1 MIRRFLYILL
11 ILMLG
16 TDAADPEILP
26 SEKQQNATG
35 EMTAEEKRVW
45 TYDGTSEPEKLVYT
59 QGYEM
64 RCTYEIEDP
73 SVIRNCIEVLK
84 GMTIE
89 GETNLC
95 ATDSDDILNFVME
108 DGSSYTV
115 AFEAGILVRDGKRY
129 TVTGFA
135 RLSAILRKM
144 G

>member
-1 MIRRFLYILL
+1 MIRRFLCILL
-11 ILMLG
+11 ILLLG
-16 TDAADPEILP
+16 TGAADPEILP
-26 SEKQQNATG
+26 SEKKQNETG
-35 EMTAEEKRVW
+35 KMTKEERRVW
-45 TYDGTSEPEKLVYT
+45 AYEGTSEPEKLIYT

-64 RCTYEIEDP
+64 SHTYETEDP
-73 SVIRNCIEVLK
+73 AVIRDCIEALK

-129 TVTGFA
+129 TVTDFA
-135 RLSAILRKM
+135 RLSAILRKL